1 MASSKHDVGAQ
12 ITALMAVALQ
22 IGMLAACP
30 AYAAE
35 PQSQPLPAAVSGP
48 ASAPAELHP
57 YAPHVA
63 DASRRFGIPERW
75 IWSVMRAE
83 SGGRTRAV
91 SPAGAMGLMQI
102 MPRTWRMLAA
112 RYGLGSDPFDVRAN
126 IHGGAAYLRLM
137 WDRYGDSRLMLA
149 AYNAGPGRVNEYRAG
164 LRHLP
169 AETRSYVARLA
180 PFLIGTPAIAEPR
193 FAIGKARPLHPPSVF
208 VVTRSASE
216 SGLAPTR
223 EQQPDETEADIT
235 GSFVSPPG
243 AEIKS
248 LFVPLSPRLPR

>member
-1 MASSKHDVGAQ
+1 MASRKHDVGAR
-12 ITALMAVALQ
+12 ITALMAVGMQ
-22 IGMLAACP
+22 IGMLAGCP

-35 PQSQPLPAAVSGP
+35 PQSWPLPAAGSGP
-48 ASAPAELHP
+48 ASASAEPHP

-83 SGGRTRAV
+83 SGGRSRAV
-91 SPAGAMGLMQI
+91 SPVGAMGLMQI

-149 AYNAGPGRVNEYRAG
+149 AYNAGPGRVDEYRAG

-180 PFLIGTPAIAEPR
+180 PYLIGAPAIAEPR
-193 FAIGKARPLHPPSVF
+193 FGIGKARPLHSPSVF

-216 SGLAPTR
+216 SGLGPTR
-223 EQQPDETEADIT
+223 GQQQDETEADIS
-235 GSFVSPPG
+235 GSFGSQPG
-243 AEIKS
+243 AETNS
-248 LFVPLSPRLPR
+248 LFVPLSPWLPR

>member
-1 MASSKHDVGAQ
+1 M
-12 ITALMAVALQ
+12 TALMAVGLQ
-22 IGMLAACP
+22 IGMLAGCP

-35 PQSQPLPAAVSGP
+35 PQSQPLPAAVSGSV
-48 ASAPAELHP
+48 SAPTEPHP

-83 SGGRTRAV
+83 SGGRSRAF
-91 SPAGAMGLMQI
+91 SPVDAMGLMQI

-137 WDRYGDSRLMLA
+137 WDRYADLRLMLA
-149 AYNAGPGRVNEYRAG
+149 AYNAGPGRVDEYRAG

-180 PFLIGTPAIAEPR
+180 PYLIGAPAIAEPR
-193 FAIGKARPLHPPSVF
+193 FDIANARPLHPPSVF
-208 VVTRSASE
+208 VATRSASE
-216 SGLAPTR
+216 SGLGPTR
-223 EQQPDETEADIT
+223 EQQPDEAEADVS
-235 GSFVSPPG
+235 GSSGSQPG
-243 AEIKS
+243 AETNS
-248 LFVPLSPRLPR
+248 LFVPLSPRQRR

>member
-1 MASSKHDVGAQ
+1 MASRKHDVGAQ
-12 ITALMAVALQ
+12 ITALMAVGMQ
-22 IGMLAACP
+22 IGMLSQCP

-35 PQSQPLPAAVSGP
+35 PQGQPLTAAGSGA
-48 ASAPAELHP
+48 ASASAEPHP

-83 SGGRTRAV
+83 SGGRSRAV
-91 SPAGAMGLMQI
+91 SPVGAMGLMQI
-102 MPRTWRMLAA
+102 MPRTWSILAA

-137 WDRYGDSRLMLA
+137 WDRYGDLRLMLA
-149 AYNAGPGRVNEYRAG
+149 AYNAGPGRVDEYRAG

-180 PFLIGTPAIAEPR
+180 PFLIGAPAIAEPR
-193 FAIGKARPLHPPSVF
+193 FDIGKARRLHPPSVF

-216 SGLAPTR
+216 SGLGPT
-223 EQQPDETEADIT
+223 QDKQPDQTEADIS
-235 GSFVSPPG
+235 GSFGSQPG
-243 AEIKS
+243 AETNS